1 MRDAHESGLT
11 PMRPYFVEFPDD
23 PRAWEVDTAYLF
35 GPNLLVAP
43 VLEAGA
49 REWTVYLPAGA
60 SWRDAWT
67 GQDYDGGQSVTVDAP
82 LERIPLFLRDGA
94 VLPIAE

>member
-1 MRDAHESGLT
+1 
-11 PMRPYFVEFPDD
+11 MRPMVVGFPDD
-23 PRAWEVDTAYLF
+23 PAVTYLDRQYLL
-35 GPNLLVAP
+35 GPDLLVAP

-60 SWRDAWT
+60 AWRDAWS
-67 GQDYDGGQSVTVDAP
+67 GQEYAGGQSVTVDAP
-82 LERIPLFLRDGA
+82 LERIPLFLRDAA